1 MKTIQEIIQ
10 EYTNADFSTRLNLFM
25 QHRRLR
31 HEFLDIDKSET
42 SILYGC
48 LSKQSQITNAIKPSL
63 LLSVL
68 NLRDFVRSCFA
79 KCCKN

>member
-10 EYTNADFSTRLNLFM
+10 EYKNADFSKRLNLFV

-42 SILYGC
+42 NILYGC
-48 LSKQSQITNAIKPSL
+48 LSNQSQITDGIKPSL
-63 LLSVL
+63 LLSVM
-68 NLRDFVRSCFA
+68 NLTDFVRSRFA